1 MAKFDIMKA
10 ISGLFGAG
18 KRAAPAETAPASGT
32 LSPDAETFNLIT
44 ENGDFLVTENGDNLV
59 AE

>member
-18 KRAAPAETAPASGT
+18 KSAAPDKTAPASGT
-32 LSPDAETFNLIT
+32 ISPDAGTFDLVT